1 MKTYPKNRGKKDTDY
16 LMTGSDNTIE
26 ITPDFID
33 LEKVIKSKS
42 VSLNNMLPRFIK
54 SYLKRIIHQ
63 DEINSVIYRNRDKD
77 GLAFV
82 DAILAEFGANLV
94 VSGDENIS
102 STGRFIIASNHPLG
116 GLDGL
121 ALMHLAG
128 KKRPDIV
135 FPVNDILMNLPQLRS
150 LFIPIN
156 KHGSNAENAKII
168 DDTFASDKAILYF
181 PAGLC
186 SRKQPGGICDLEWKK
201 SFITK
206 ARKHKRDIIPCHVD
220 GRNSDWFYNLARFR
234 NRLKIKANIEM
245 LYLVDEMYRQHNK
258 TLKIIFGKPIPW
270 QTFDKNHT
278 DLEWAQLVKA
288 HVYKLEDNPLEN
300 FDN

>member
-1 MKTYPKNRGKKDTDY
+1 MEDY
-16 LMTGSDNTIE
+16 KSDNIE

-33 LEKVIKSKS
+33 LERVIKSKS
-42 VSLNNMLPRFIK
+42 ERLNRLLPGFIK

-63 DEINSVIYRNRDKD
+63 DEINKALYRNREKS
-77 GLAFV
+77 GLDFV
-82 DAILAEFGANLV
+82 EAILQEFGAILN
-94 VSGDENIS
+94 VSGTENIS
-102 STGRFIIASNHPLG
+102 NSDRFIIASNHPLG

-121 ALMHLAG
+121 ALMHVAG

-135 FPVNDILMNLPQLRS
+135 FPVNDILMNLPPLRS

-220 GRNSDWFYNLARFR
+220 GRNSNWFYNLSNFR
-234 NRLKIKANIEM
+234 NKIGIKANIEM
-245 LYLVDEMYRQHNK
+245 LYLVDEMYQQHDK
-258 TLKIIFGKPIPW
+258 TLNIIFGKPIPW
-270 QTFDKNHT
+270 QTFDKRHT
-278 DLEWAQLVKA
+278 DLEWAQLMKT
-288 HVYKLEDNPLEN
+288 HIYKLDSAPDSV
-300 FDN
+300 FIA

>member
-1 MKTYPKNRGKKDTDY
+1 MDITN
-16 LMTGSDNTIE
+16 SDKIE

-42 VSLNNMLPRFIK
+42 ERLNRLLPRFIK

-63 DEINSVIYRNRDKD
+63 DELNKLLYRNRDKT
-77 GLAFV
+77 GLAFIEK
-82 DAILAEFGANLV
+82 ILNEFGARLN
-94 VSGDENIS
+94 VSGLENIEN
-102 STGRFIIASNHPLG
+102 TDRFIIASNHPLG

-121 ALMHLAG
+121 ALMYIAG
-128 KKRPDIV
+128 KIRHDIV

-206 ARKHKRDIIPCHVD
+206 ARKHKRDIVPCHVD
-220 GRNSDWFYNLARFR
+220 GRNSEWFYNLSRFR
-234 NRLKIKANIEM
+234 NRLGIKANIEM
-245 LYLVDEMYRQHNK
+245 LYLVDEMYHQHDK
-258 TLKIIFGKPIPW
+258 TLTIIFGKPVSW
-270 QTFDKNHT
+270 LTFDKRHT
-278 DLEWAQLVKA
+278 DIEWAQLMKR
-288 HVYKLEDNPLEN
+288 HVYALEKEPEVI
-300 FDN
+300 FEV